1 MDVRQLRYFVA
12 VAETRSISRAAARCG
27 VAQPSL
33 SQQLQR
39 LERRLGHRLFD
50 RLPRGVALTDAGRAL
65 LPRARRVLAEL
76 RAAETAIAD
85 DLEAGRGRLIAG
97 AIPTMAPYLLP
108 PLVDRF
114 RRRFPD
120 CELTIREDF
129 TERLVEALIDH
140 ELDVA
145 IMSTPID
152 NPLIQVD
159 VVGREELL
167 LASAA
172 RPKRNRR
179 PPTKAD
185 ELRKRPAIVLHEM
198 HCLGQQIESFCA
210 ARRLTRR
217 VVCRS
222 TQLDTIMRLVAR
234 DIGISFIPAMA
245 AKADTSRKL
254 RYESLGRRGP
264 SREIAIAYHVDRTRS
279 RVSRAFS
286 EMLRDHL
293 ADESA
298 RR

>member
-12 VAETRSISRAAARCG
+12 IAETASISRAAARCG

-33 SQQLQR
+33 SQQIRR
-39 LERRLGHRLFD
+39 LERHVGHRLFD
-50 RLPRGVALTDAGRAL
+50 RLPRGVALTEAGRAL

-85 DLEAGRGRLIAG
+85 DLASGRGSLIVG

-108 PLVDRF
+108 PLLERF
-114 RRRFPD
+114 QRAYPE

-129 TERLVEALIDH
+129 TERLVESLIDH
-140 ELDVA
+140 ELDIA
-145 IMSTPID
+145 IMSTPIQ
-152 NPLIQVD
+152 NSLIQLEI
-159 VVGREELL
+159 VGREELL

-172 RPKRNRR
+172 RPKRATRSDT
-179 PPTKAD
+179 PVAI
-185 ELRKRPAIVLHEM
+185 LRHRPAIVLQEM

-245 AKADTSRKL
+245 AKADASRKL
-254 RYESLGRRGP
+254 RYQSLGRRGP

-279 RVSRAFS
+279 RVSRVFT

-293 ADESA
+293 AGETPGG
-298 RR
+298 